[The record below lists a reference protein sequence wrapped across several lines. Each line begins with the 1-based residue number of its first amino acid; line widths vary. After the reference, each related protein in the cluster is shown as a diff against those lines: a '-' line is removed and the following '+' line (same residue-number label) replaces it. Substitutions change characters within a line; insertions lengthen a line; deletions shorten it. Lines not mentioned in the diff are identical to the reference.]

1 VPRIYENESN
11 QKNRWVYFIPAVI
24 WISLVVILSLL
35 PQSSVSKYQ
44 WWHFQH
50 SDKVIHAGIY
60 AVMAVA
66 LLYGFQGARQG
77 KAKQYFYT
85 LVFCLLIGIF
95 LEGMQQ
101 TKLIGRHFEIL
112 DIIANIIGALL
123 GSVLFLKIHKYLT
136 HGSRN

>member
-1 VPRIYENESN
+1 M
-11 QKNRWVYFIPAVI
+11 
-24 WISLVVILSLL
+24 VILSLL
-35 PQSSVSKYQ
+35 PQSSISKYQ

-50 SDKVIHAGIY
+50 FDKVIHAGIY
-60 AVMAVA
+60 AIMA
-66 LLYGFQGARQG
+66 LTILFGFHGIEQSGPRQ
-77 KAKQYFYT
+77 Y
-85 LVFCLLIGIF
+85 LVTFIFCLLIGIG
-95 LEGMQQ
+95 LEGLQQ